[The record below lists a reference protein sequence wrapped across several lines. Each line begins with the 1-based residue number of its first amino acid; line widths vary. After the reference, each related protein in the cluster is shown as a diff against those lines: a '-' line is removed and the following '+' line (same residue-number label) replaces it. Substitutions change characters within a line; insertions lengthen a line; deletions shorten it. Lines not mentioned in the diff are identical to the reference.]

1 MKEKIEI
8 GEIQKYIDR
17 NELDTAYKEITKKAI
32 QLAEEIASKRGV
44 SLEELENENNLEDKF
59 YYIQTKFQEQSQAFW
74 KMQKLMEMFL
84 TWEIAPEDDL
94 GVTYE
99 EKLIKY
105 VKTYN
110 EIIDEF
116 TQYEELEKEIKK
128 TGYEKLKNEKVN
140 KLIEIFKEMLIYK
153 NQKYDDN
160 WNFRQWVEKTYENY
174 TFYKEMLSNILSQ
187 TESNIFCRKID
198 SEGKEE
204 FVQTN
209 NIENIFALNN
219 IYEILKDKKLGY
231 KECAN
236 LTEDE

>member
-17 NELDTAYKEITKKAI
+17 NEIDTAYKEITKKAI

-153 NQKYDDN
+153 NQKHSG
-160 WNFRQWVEKTYENY
+160 FKFLLKT
-174 TFYKEMLSNILSQ
+174 
-187 TESNIFCRKID
+187 
-198 SEGKEE
+198 
-204 FVQTN
+204 
-209 NIENIFALNN
+209 
-219 IYEILKDKKLGY
+219 
-231 KECAN
+231 
-236 LTEDE
+236 

>member
-1 MKEKIEI
+1 
-8 GEIQKYIDR
+8 
-17 NELDTAYKEITKKAI
+17 
-32 QLAEEIASKRGV
+32 
-44 SLEELENENNLEDKF
+44 
-59 YYIQTKFQEQSQAFW
+59 
-74 KMQKLMEMFL
+74 
-84 TWEIAPEDDL
+84 
-94 GVTYE
+94 
-99 EKLIKY
+99 
-105 VKTYN
+105 
-110 EIIDEF
+110 
-116 TQYEELEKEIKK
+116 
-128 TGYEKLKNEKVN
+128 
-140 KLIEIFKEMLIYK
+140 MLIYK

-209 NIENIFALNN
+209 NIENILALNN